1 MKYLNLL
8 EFGRKMRTRRCNFD
22 TIEDQF
28 NFGRYRDLSLA
39 DVMDINPSY
48 LDWCIKHCTGV
59 IFTLQETA
67 KEEIKILYPDFI
79 MDRLFE
85 DRRIINV
92 YRDLGIYEY
101 SEDNIDSNDIECEDT
116 SDEDIPTYNRYAGSW
131 AQEIEGYSDDD
142 IDTIFDGDPDA
153 YWNID

>member
-28 NFGRYRDLSLA
+28 NFGRYHDLSLA

-67 KEEIKILYPDFI
+67 REEIKILYPDFI

-85 DRRIINV
+85 DSRIMN
-92 YRDLGIYEY
+92 L
-101 SEDNIDSNDIECEDT
+101 
-116 SDEDIPTYNRYAGSW
+116 YAGSW